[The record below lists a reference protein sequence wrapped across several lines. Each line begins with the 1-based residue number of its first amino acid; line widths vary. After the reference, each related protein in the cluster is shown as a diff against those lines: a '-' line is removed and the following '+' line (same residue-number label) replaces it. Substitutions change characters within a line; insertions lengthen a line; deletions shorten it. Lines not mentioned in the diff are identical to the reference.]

1 MDLPVEHCRQ
11 QVEGAALPEV
21 GRKRFE
27 NFPAVNVHVV
37 QLALGQEVGARLAK
51 VMLQL
56 VPLFGQLRVELGSGK
71 TGFDGRTKGLDDRH
85 LHEEPLVGL
94 GVGGPVELVQ
104 DFVHLS
110 KVPVLF
116 V

>member
-21 GRKRFE
+21 SRKRFE
-27 NFPAVNVHVV
+27 DFPAVNVHVV

-56 VPLFGQLRVELGSGK
+56 MPFFGQLRVELGSGK
-71 TGFDGRTKGLDDRH
+71 TGFDFRTEALDNRH
-85 LHEEPLVGL
+85 LHEEPHVGL
-94 GVGGPVELVQ
+94 GVGGPVELIQ

-110 KVPVLF
+110 KDRVLF

>member
-56 VPLFGQLRVELGSGK
+56 MPFFGQLRVELGSGK
-71 TGFDGRTKGLDDRH
+71 TGFDFRTEALDNRH
-85 LHEEPLVGL
+85 LHEEPHVGL
-94 GVGGPVELVQ
+94 GVGGPVELIQ

-110 KVPVLF
+110 KDRVLF